1 MKALFLLFAF
11 FAFTISE
18 SQSVSPERISK
29 IKSATARIT
38 IDSSNSVGTGFFVNQ
53 KGGLLTCWHVIRPAF
68 LKKPFKKIFVQLNT
82 GEKLEYG
89 IPDIPL
95 NDSDFIKSCIIY
107 DFCFLVPAK
116 PDIRLFS
123 FLNIGNYS
131 DLSEGD
137 GVYTC
142 GYPLG
147 ISQQFVSQGIVSTKY
162 QDTISYSKSNILK
175 DKELRN
181 QSLLDLT
188 LNKGNSGGAVVKT
201 PEEDRVI
208 GIADFIIIPYGQS
221 VDNLYNYSQNQNAD
235 IAIMGISTMKAYQ
248 LFSGAL
254 SEASN
259 GISGCV
265 SIEYFLKSFQTV
277 QKR

>member
-1 MKALFLLFAF
+1 MLACNTSRIFEKSIQKNIC
-11 FAFTISE
+11 TI
-18 SQSVSPERISK
+18 K
-29 IKSATARIT
+29 H
-38 IDSSNSVGTGFFVNQ
+38 
-53 KGGLLTCWHVIRPAF
+53 GG
-68 LKKPFKKIFVQLNT
+68 
-82 GEKLEYG
+82 KLEYG
-89 IPDIPL
+89 IPDMLL

-107 DFCFLVPAK
+107 DFCFLVPVK

-162 QDTISYSKSNILK
+162 QDTISYSKSNIIK

-188 LNKGNSGGAVVKT
+188 LNKGNSVGAVVKLGKT

-277 QKR
+277 QKRVNK